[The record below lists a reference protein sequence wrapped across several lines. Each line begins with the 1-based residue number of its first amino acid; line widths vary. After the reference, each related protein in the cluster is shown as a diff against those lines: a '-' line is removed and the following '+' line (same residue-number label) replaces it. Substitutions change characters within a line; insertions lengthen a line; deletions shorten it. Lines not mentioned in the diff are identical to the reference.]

1 MIKLVKAEEAKQQK
15 AQPVDK
21 REMIFEDEDGFE
33 IFEVD
38 GDKKDSKNV
47 PLDKGDT
54 DEARGD
60 LLQPVPSNAK
70 IRPNDKVTVKYE
82 DGRMEYEVKYKKVK
96 EDVETKKC
104 TVVRIHND

>member
-38 GDKKDSKNV
+38 GDKKDLKEKEEDYS
-47 PLDKGDT
+47 
-54 DEARGD
+54 
-60 LLQPVPSNAK
+60 QPVPANAK

-96 EDVETKKC
+96 DDVESKKC

>member
-1 MIKLVKAEEAKQQK
+1 MIKLVKEEEAKQQK
-15 AQPVDK
+15 SQPVDK

-38 GDKKDSKNV
+38 GDKKDLKE
-47 PLDKGDT
+47 KEEEYT
-54 DEARGD
+54 
-60 LLQPVPSNAK
+60 QPVPSNAK

-96 EDVETKKC
+96 DDVESKKC

>member
-1 MIKLVKAEEAKQQK
+1 MIKVVQAEQAKQQK
-15 AQPVDK
+15 AQTADK

-38 GDKKDSKNV
+38 GDKKDTKEELLEPV
-47 PLDKGDT
+47 PL
-54 DEARGD
+54 
-60 LLQPVPSNAK
+60 NAK

-96 EDVETKKC
+96 DDVENKKC

>member
-1 MIKLVKAEEAKQQK
+1 MIKLVKEEEAKQQK

-38 GDKKDSKNV
+38 GDKKDLKEKEEEYTQ
-47 PLDKGDT
+47 L
-54 DEARGD
+54 
-60 LLQPVPSNAK
+60 VPSNAK

-96 EDVETKKC
+96 DDVEAKKC

>member
-1 MIKLVKAEEAKQQK
+1 MIKVVQAEQAKQQK

-21 REMIFEDEDGFE
+21 REMIFEDEDWFE

-38 GDKKDSKNV
+38 GDKKDLKEKDEENV
-47 PLDKGDT
+47 
-54 DEARGD
+54 
-60 LLQPVPSNAK
+60 QPIPANAK

-96 EDVETKKC
+96 DDVEAKKC

>member
-1 MIKLVKAEEAKQQK
+1 LWEMIKVVQAEQAKQQTST
-15 AQPVDK
+15 QVDK
-21 REMIFEDEDGFE
+21 REMIFEDEDWFE

-38 GDKKDSKNV
+38 GDKKDTKEELS
-47 PLDKGDT
+47 
-54 DEARGD
+54 
-60 LLQPVPSNAK
+60 QSVPSNVK

-96 EDVETKKC
+96 DDVESKKC

>member
-1 MIKLVKAEEAKQQK
+1 MIEKKAAKIVQNEKNATK
-15 AQPVDK
+15 ADK
-21 REMIFEDEDGFE
+21 REMIFEDEDWFE

-38 GDKKDSKNV
+38 GDKKDV
-47 PLDKGDT
+47 PEKEDYS
-54 DEARGD
+54 E
-60 LLQPVPSNAK
+60 PVPTNVK

-96 EDVETKKC
+96 EDVEAKKC